1 MALDLYHRG
10 LYHRLRRAHLASLYP
25 RFPWSDSL
33 KEFSDAIDQT
43 TFLSAEEKKLVAS
56 RLAVDNMG
64 DIGRMDVMDR
74 KSMKRAFSDYKIYVG

>member
-1 MALDLYHRG
+1 
-10 LYHRLRRAHLASLYP
+10 
-25 RFPWSDSL
+25 L
-33 KEFSDAIDQT
+33 KEFFDAIDQT
-43 TFLSAEEKKLVAS
+43 TFLNAEEKKLVAS